1 MKDLISLPSVTK
13 IIVGFV
19 FVAVLIIVLPYDAFC
34 SDSLVVKAR
43 IPWGWIN
50 DFEFYQDGIFISP
63 YGDNGIGYFTIDS
76 SYNLT
81 HRYTV
86 FPVPSSSHMLVQ
98 CCIADSFLFAID
110 GSPMHPVGEPVFF
123 TYKITDSSCVFLA
136 GLEPSGTVNPAG
148 FDPITYYNGD
158 IIYSE
163 YPKTFV
169 RINVTNPGNPYVTA
183 KLVNDDFDV
192 CKAILPYEDTLL
204 ITSRQCGSAFWDG
217 NFRLIKNNVPDTLI
231 SLGKYGTS
239 RYSYTAGI
247 INVGSILFTAHS
259 QGFVVY
265 DISDFGYVQ
274 EIYFYSTAWARFIE
288 QANNYVFMSCNDGWH
303 VFKYVSPSNIQ
314 HLQYLTNDE
323 RILWMK
329 LRPEKDE
336 LWCFVDGG
344 NLGGLVVFDISD
356 FIGIKEEANFT
367 VQTPGFDI
375 LKAYPNPFFSYTR
388 LQGYENKKV
397 IVYNACGKMV
407 GEYTGSKIGDDLCSG
422 IFFIK
427 TGEQNRMI
435 KMIKLR

>member
-1 MKDLISLPSVTK
+1 
-13 IIVGFV
+13 
-19 FVAVLIIVLPYDAFC
+19 
-34 SDSLVVKAR
+34 
-43 IPWGWIN
+43 
-50 DFEFYQDGIFISP
+50 
-63 YGDNGIGYFTIDS
+63 
-76 SYNLT
+76 
-81 HRYTV
+81 
-86 FPVPSSSHMLVQ
+86 
-98 CCIADSFLFAID
+98 
-110 GSPMHPVGEPVFF
+110 MHPVGEPVFF

-136 GLEPSGTVNPAG
+136 GLEPNGTVNPAG

-169 RINVTNPGNPYVTA
+169 RINVTNPATPYVTA

-192 CKAILPYEDTLL
+192 CKTILPYEDTLL

-247 INVGSILFTAHS
+247 TNIGSILFTAHS
-259 QGFVVY
+259 Q
-265 DISDFGYVQ
+265 
-274 EIYFYSTAWARFIE
+274 
-288 QANNYVFMSCNDGWH
+288 
-303 VFKYVSPSNIQ
+303 
-314 HLQYLTNDE
+314 
-323 RILWMK
+323 
-329 LRPEKDE
+329 
-336 LWCFVDGG
+336 
-344 NLGGLVVFDISD
+344 GLVVFDISD
-356 FIGIKEEANFT
+356 FIGIKEETDFT

-397 IVYNACGKMV
+397 IVYNACGEMV
-407 GEYTGSKIGDDLCSG
+407 GEYPGSKIGDDLCSG

-435 KMIKLR
+435 KMIKLH